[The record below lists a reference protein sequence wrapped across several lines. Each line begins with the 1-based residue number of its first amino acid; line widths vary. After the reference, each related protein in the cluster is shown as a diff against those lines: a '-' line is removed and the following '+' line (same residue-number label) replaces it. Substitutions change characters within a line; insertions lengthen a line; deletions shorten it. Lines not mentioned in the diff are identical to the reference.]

1 MKQSP
6 GKKASIEKT
15 AVLKKTSIIFAP
27 LQTKRAFEEI
37 SAEIKR
43 MIFSGVLNPGD
54 ILPSEIHLASQ
65 FGVSRQTVREAL
77 RRLELS
83 GFIVVQKGASGG
95 PVVVDTILNSIND
108 LFLDAFQAKKVTTE
122 ELTKARLDIEK
133 VVLKNIF
140 KEKDKAEIAL
150 IKQFL
155 EETKKKLERSID
167 AFEDNA
173 RFHKMLAKATKNCVF
188 VILMESLMTVVA
200 HFHSVLKIDMATI
213 KSANKAHLRIIDA
226 IEKGDEQLALD
237 ELEMDILH
245 VDRTYRK
252 LAKHNKGNQFENATS
267 DSKNTHALSASMNH
281 K

>member
-1 MKQSP
+1 MKYSTSNKTSVEKAAVP
-6 GKKASIEKT
+6 KRASI
-15 AVLKKTSIIFAP
+15 VFAP

-54 ILPSEIHLASQ
+54 ILPSEVHLARQ

-77 RRLELS
+77 RRLETS
-83 GFIVVQKGASGG
+83 GFIVTQKGASGG
-95 PVVVDTILNSIND
+95 PVVVDTILNSMND

-122 ELTKARLDIEK
+122 ELTRARLDIEK
-133 VVLKNIF
+133 IVLKNIF

-150 IKQFL
+150 IRQFL
-155 EETKKKLERSID
+155 EETTEKLERGID

-173 RFHKMLAKATKNCVF
+173 RFHKLLAKATKNYVF

-200 HFHSVLKIDMATI
+200 HFHSVLKIDMTTI
-213 KSANKAHLRIIDA
+213 KSANIAHLRIIDA
-226 IEKGDEQLALD
+226 IEKDDEPRALD
-237 ELEMDILH
+237 ELEKDILH

-252 LAKHNKGNQFENATS
+252 LTKNNKGNQFESTTS
-267 DSKNTHALSASMNH
+267 ESKDKQALSASTKH